1 MTTQAPD
8 EGQQGILEGMESP
21 SLSADT
27 AEASTAYSSST
38 EGASTESPAAE
49 VAPAPTPVGAA
60 PSVTISQEQ
69 LNAIQRRN
77 AELERGAAD
86 AERQRIASEI
96 EYQAQT
102 RAAQLIEG
110 GLTPDQAQAHAQE
123 YRNTQ
128 ARIHQLEQNVSQAGL
143 EVEAKLKVARNIAKD
158 VGGGVTTE
166 SLMQYTTPNEMQMAA
181 EIQKLKADNVS
192 TRQGNVPAQ
201 DFGGGI
207 AQTSGGSTS
216 IAERHAIGM
225 KETELTDAEHA
236 ELGRR
241 LRIVG

>member
-1 MTTQAPD
+1 MTTQAPS
-8 EGQQGILEGMESP
+8 EGQQGTLEGMDSP
-21 SLSADT
+21 DLSVDT
-27 AEASTAYSSST
+27 AVGTSAEL
-38 EGASTESPAAE
+38 PVNE

-60 PSVTISQEQ
+60 PEPTAAPSVTISQEQ
-69 LNAIQRRN
+69 LAAMQRRN
-77 AELERGAAD
+77 EELERGAAN

-110 GLTPDQAQAHAQE
+110 GLTPDQAQAQARE

-128 ARIHQLEQNVSQAGL
+128 ARILQLEQSASQAGYEAQAKL
-143 EVEAKLKVARNIAKD
+143 EVASQIAKQA
-158 VGGGVTTE
+158 GSGVTTE
-166 SLMQYTTPNEMQMAA
+166 SLMQYTTPNEMQLAA
-181 EIQKLKADNVS
+181 EIQKLKADTVS
-192 TRQGNVPAQ
+192 AKQANVPAQ
-201 DFGGGI
+201 EFGGGI
-207 AQTSGGSTS
+207 AQASGSATS
-216 IAERHAIGM
+216 IADRHAIGM